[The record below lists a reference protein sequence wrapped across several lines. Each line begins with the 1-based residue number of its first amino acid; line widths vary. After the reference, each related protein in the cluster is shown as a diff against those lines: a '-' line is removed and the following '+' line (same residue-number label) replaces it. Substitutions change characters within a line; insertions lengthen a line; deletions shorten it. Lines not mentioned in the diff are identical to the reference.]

1 MQSLLRWSIENSTP
15 LDSAP
20 TDGPLPRREDL
31 NPEMIHMLLGKP
43 DAERMKDDVAIA
55 VDTSKTE
62 DERIIA
68 LDDLELLIEHIDNAN
83 NLESLKLWEPIQSLL
98 TSEEASTDIKVHA
111 LWVIGTALQNNP
123 SAQDAYL
130 KYNPIP
136 TLLSFLTPSPTS
148 TVSARAKAIYTLS
161 GLLKHNSPAVK
172 TLSQPG
178 VNGWEKLRD
187 ALQDPNIGVRRKT
200 IFLLAALLVPTDPG
214 PRSSSTPARNQPQPP
229 PLLLG
234 APQPQPQPQ
243 IETHAQS
250 SEGLSLRFI
259 PAADPSSTPSASTVA
274 FHNTDPAA
282 ETQAVP
288 APVNIHTPDDVP
300 PGDVVHDNSH
310 AANLRDAS
318 RSQTS
323 ELTLEALRKHGI
335 LDAVIASVVSPLP
348 HGEDGENIEAD
359 QDYEEKALRLLH
371 TYVVAC
377 RGSFTPSQKES
388 LKKWVEAQKAEAGG
402 AQQLEEKWN
411 LTSAELSELT
421 SAL

>member
-62 DERIIA
+62 VERIIA

-83 NLESLKLWEPIQSLL
+83 NLESMKLWEPIQSLL

-172 TLSQPG
+172 ILSQPG

-288 APVNIHTPDDVP
+288 APVNIHTPDDAP
-300 PGDVVHDNSH
+300 AGDVVHDNSH

-323 ELTLEALRKHGI
+323 ELTLEALSKHGI

-377 RGSFTPSQKES
+377 RGSFTPSQRES
-388 LKKWVEAQKAEAGG
+388 LKKWVEAQKAAAGG

-411 LTSAELSELT
+411 LTSAELSEFT